1 MLSVLFGLIG
11 IVVGVLWLV
20 SWSAWGPFLL
30 VLQGS
35 VPPFLILVGIVA
47 VIAGISSIKDKAA
60 AKKEEEKLEES
71 GPAEEEKPE
80 ESSPAEEETSEEISE
95 EKPEE

>member
-20 SWSAWGPFLL
+20 SWEAWDHFLV

-35 VPPFLILVGIVA
+35 IPPFLILVGLVA
-47 VIAGISSIKDKAA
+47 LAAGISSIKDKAA
-60 AKKEEEKLEES
+60 AKKEEEKLEEGS
-71 GPAEEEKPE
+71 VTE
-80 ESSPAEEETSEEISE
+80 ESSEEDSEEVSE
-95 EKPEE
+95 EKFSE